1 MIISSLKS
9 SHHHSKESL
18 LEEMNIGED
27 EWEDELFDGTVACV
41 FATAEKKLA
50 ERNINNNNRKRDY
63 TDAILKTTIKKCTTD
78 EGKDGREG
86 DALQLRAS
94 SSPLYKTKR
103 AMHFASQPTSQTK
116 TTTTTLKETLE
127 KYYGYSNFRPGQE
140 EVIKAAME
148 GSDTCVFWSTG
159 SGKSLA
165 YQLPALHEGGKMS
178 IVVSPLISLM
188 QDQVTALNNTV
199 GNIADGSGGNN
210 DIACFLGSGQTD
222 TTVEERVFR
231 GDYKIVFVTPEK
243 ISFVSD
249 DGGFGSSSSSS
260 VFMQR
265 LQSLKAMNKIGL
277 IAIDEAHCISQWGHD
292 FRVSY
297 KKLAV
302 LRDQLPGIPIMA
314 LTATAVKHVR

>member
-1 MIISSLKS
+1 M
-9 SHHHSKESL
+9 
-18 LEEMNIGED
+18 
-27 EWEDELFDGTVACV
+27 
-41 FATAEKKLA
+41 
-50 ERNINNNNRKRDY
+50 
-63 TDAILKTTIKKCTTD
+63 
-78 EGKDGREG
+78 
-86 DALQLRAS
+86 
-94 SSPLYKTKR
+94 
-103 AMHFASQPTSQTK
+103 
-116 TTTTTLKETLE
+116 
-127 KYYGYSNFRPGQE
+127 
-140 EVIKAAME
+140 
-148 GSDTCVFWSTG
+148 FWSTG

-199 GNIADGSGGNN
+199 GNIMDGSGGNN

-260 VFMQR
+260 MFMQR

-277 IAIDEAHCISQWGHD
+277 IAIDEARLHFPVGTRFPRELQKARGVERPTSWDSNHGVDGDGGKTRSRGYFENFEVEQSLHRHKLWWIGQTSRIQCHRKVDFSSDLNYIESQITAAASIQEKQQHQQKEL
-292 FRVSY
+292 Y
-297 KKLAV
+297 
-302 LRDQLPGIPIMA
+302 QLPWRNRNTIPRLSI
-314 LTATAVKHVR
+314 VRRLRKL

>member
-1 MIISSLKS
+1 
-9 SHHHSKESL
+9 
-18 LEEMNIGED
+18 MNIGED

-41 FATAEKKLA
+41 FTTAEKKLA
-50 ERNINNNNRKRDY
+50 ERNINNNNNNNRKRDY
-63 TDAILKTTIKKCTTD
+63 TDAILKTTIKKCTTE
-78 EGKDGREG
+78 EGKDGREK

-103 AMHFASQPTSQTK
+103 AMDFASQPTSQTK

-148 GSDTCVFWSTG
+148 GRDTCVFWSTG

-260 VFMQR
+260 R
-265 LQSLKAMNKIGL
+265 SP
-277 IAIDEAHCISQWGHD
+277 DT
-292 FRVSY
+292 
-297 KKLAV
+297 KKERRRNIKKEEEGKKRSEKGPV
-302 LRDQLPGIPIMA
+302 LRP
-314 LTATAVKHVR
+314 V